1 MYNIVKCFRKL
12 VSVVLMFSLMTSVCF
27 AQDKQND
34 ENSLKIQKI
43 IADMK
48 NESANFVSE
57 YHTEDILLAKILRD
71 AHIAAIPY
79 GVNLETVNN
88 VEKFYID
95 LQIQIADLKG
105 DFSSLSK
112 KQIADTVILSTS
124 LFNDAECISGY
135 SVLDAL
141 LGSENVNK
149 IKQEGINSVC
159 AAFTAYTCH
168 DKYSKKS
175 QIEQKQLLEFILNY
189 DYDNMLDI
197 TPALIAV
204 NNVENT
210 TEIQNWKQNILNKIV
225 NFYKEDGWSTQRI
238 ANVVSC
244 ALILGIDID
253 NDSRFIKQGQT
264 IIDTL
269 YENVQ
274 SDNIKQRQYVEDVLP
289 AFVYYQT
296 KQNPYDYGNYNL
308 KQNNNQITTEV
319 YQYLL
324 NKSDI
329 SKHWSKQNFINMI
342 LNGGIDYNYT
352 TEKNIFPDKSI
363 TRGEFIYIISK
374 IKNIENNSEQIFSD
388 INSSI
393 YKNEINSFMKEYI
406 TTKFI
411 SSSEKQVFLN
421 LYFGKNFRPDDAI
434 TREEAAF
441 FIKCASGY
449 ANKLQSD
456 STENLKK
463 FSDYKNCDE
472 KYSDMLEFCVRR
484 GFISGRNGKLLPK
497 ETLTRAEAVTLI
509 TNFNVYPL
517 HN

>member
-1 MYNIVKCFRKL
+1 MLKCFKRL
-12 VSVVLMFSLMTSVCF
+12 VSVTLMFSLITSVCF
-27 AQDKQND
+27 AQNKQND
-34 ENSLKIQKI
+34 DEKFQKI

-48 NESANFVSE
+48 NESANYISE
-57 YHTEDILLAKILRD
+57 YYAENILLAKILRD

-95 LQIQIADLKG
+95 LQLQIADLKG

-124 LFNDAECISGY
+124 LFHDAECISGY

-141 LGSENVNK
+141 LGSENVYK

-168 DKYSKKS
+168 NKYIEKS
-175 QIEQKQLLEFILNY
+175 QTEQKQLLEFMLNY
-189 DYDNMLDI
+189 DYDDNILAI
-197 TPALIAV
+197 TNALTAI

-225 NFYKEDGWSTQRI
+225 GFYKEDGCSTPRI
-238 ANVVSC
+238 ANIVTC
-244 ALILGIDID
+244 ALILGVDID
-253 NDSRFIKQGQT
+253 SDSRFIKQGHT

-269 YENVQ
+269 YENVK
-274 SDNIKQRQYVEDVLP
+274 SENIKAINYVEEVLP
-289 AFVYYQT
+289 AFVYYHT
-296 KQNPYDYGNYNL
+296 KQNPYDYGNYKL
-308 KQNNNQITTEV
+308 KQNNNQITTEI

-329 SKHWSKQNFINMI
+329 SKHWSKQYFVNMI
-342 LNGGIDYNYT
+342 LNGSIAYDYNK
-352 TEKNIFPDKSI
+352 EKNVFPDKSI
-363 TRGEFIYIISK
+363 TRGEFIYIINK
-374 IKNIENNSEQIFSD
+374 IKNIENNSEQLFYD
-388 INSSI
+388 VNNSI
-393 YKNEINSFMKEYI
+393 YKNEINGFMKEYI

-411 SSSEKQVFLN
+411 SQSEKQAFLDI
-421 LYFGKNFRPDDAI
+421 YFGENFRPNDNI

-449 ANKLQSD
+449 TNKLQSD
-456 STENLKK
+456 SVENIKA
-463 FSDYKNCDE
+463 FSDYNDCDE
-472 KYSDMLEFCVRR
+472 KYVDMLEFCTKR

-509 TNFNVYPL
+509 TNFNNY
-517 HN
+517 H